1 MIPGARRAPRK
12 LAFELTH
19 REAEALFSAVCMYQ
33 DRILRVA
40 PEERDGEL
48 NDDFDVMV
56 TLSDVLDAYFFE
68 ADVHE
73 GFEDLMAGI
82 KQMLNQAK

>member
-1 MIPGARRAPRK
+1 MTKK
-12 LAFELTH
+12 LGFELTH

-40 PEERDGEL
+40 PEERNDEL
-48 NDDFDVMV
+48 NEDFDVMV
-56 TLSDVLDAYFFE
+56 TLSEVLDQYFFE
-68 ADVHE
+68 SDVHA

-82 KQMLNQAK
+82 KQMLNKAT